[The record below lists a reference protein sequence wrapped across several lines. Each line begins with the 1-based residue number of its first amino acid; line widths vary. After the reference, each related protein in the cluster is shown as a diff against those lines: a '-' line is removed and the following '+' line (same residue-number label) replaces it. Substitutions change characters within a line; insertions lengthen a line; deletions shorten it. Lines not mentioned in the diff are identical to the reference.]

1 MKKYL
6 YNIVLATLI
15 LFSTT
20 AVNASNEVYY
30 INKRNIQMTEQE
42 YNNLLGMGFSDKQIA
57 NMDQEVFL
65 ENKDLQGTVLATSEK
80 YYKTTTVMRNGNK
93 YTTYEEITK
102 EEAMR
107 EKELQTRG
115 PAAGNYYDG
124 IVGVTGVIN
133 QLTKIIGVDEDFMR
147 YMTETTWLSMP
158 SDRYNDIIGLGMES
172 GKVQFGSVMIFRE
185 NWTDSAGVDHHI
197 SVCSPKY
204 TSTGGL
210 AIYELPTG
218 SIQSLDATLY
228 YNVEKQDNVGTIT
241 SLYAGGNFAH
251 ANSSVNSGVL
261 LNYVS
266 STYATGVFVGSPYSI
281 YYISNSAAIA
291 SFEGTW

>member
-6 YNIVLATLI
+6 YKIVLATLI

-20 AVNASNEVYY
+20 AVTASNEVYY
-30 INKRNIQMTEQE
+30 TNKRNIEMTEKE
-42 YNNLLGMGFSDKQIA
+42 YNNLLGLGFSEKQIA
-57 NMDQEVFL
+57 NMDQEEFL
-65 ENKDLQGTVLATSEK
+65 NNKNLTGTVLATSEK
-80 YYKTTTVMRNGNK
+80 YFKTSTVMRNGNK
-93 YTTYEEITK
+93 HITFEEITR

-124 IVGVTGVIN
+124 MFGITGLIN
-133 QLTKIIGVDEDFMR
+133 QLTKIVGVDEDFMR
-147 YMTETTWLSMP
+147 YMTTTTWLSMP
-158 SDRYNDIIGLGMES
+158 SDRYYDIIGLGFES
-172 GKVQFGSVMIFRE
+172 AKVQFGSIMIFRE
-185 NWTDSAGVDHHI
+185 NWMDGSGVEHHI
-197 SVCSPKY
+197 TGCYPKY

-228 YNVEKQDNVGTIT
+228 YNVEKADNVGTIT

-251 ANSSVNSGVL
+251 AINSVNPNSL
-261 LNYVS
+261 LNYIS
-266 STYATGVFVGSPYSI
+266 STYSDGVFVDYPYATD
-281 YYISNSAAIA
+281 YVNNSVAMA
-291 SFEGTW
+291 SFVGTW